1 MVLTQTVISNRR
13 VVGGPDSSRH
23 TGPESNCH
31 SQTNPTHSEFQPNLG
46 LPAAERRTVRSVSV
60 RLILVNDEP
69 GLFDIPASRAP
80 EAPEA
85 LRELPIRPE
94 QIQQIREA
102 FDKAGVREQ
111 EERKSLINSV
121 LIRDVTSLRE
131 LHAVE
136 VRRILQAIEQRS
148 KPKSTGSAWDDR
160 EEDTWI
166 DKL

>member
-1 MVLTQTVISNRR
+1 MSCSPFLRGAHQNYHRL
-13 VVGGPDSSRH
+13 
-23 TGPESNCH
+23 
-31 SQTNPTHSEFQPNLG
+31 F
-46 LPAAERRTVRSVSV
+46 SV

-69 GLFDIPASRAP
+69 GLFDIPTSQAP

-102 FDKAGVREQ
+102 FDNAGVTDQ
-111 EERKSLINSV
+111 DERKSLINSV
-121 LIRDVTSLRE
+121 LIRDVASWRE

>member
-1 MVLTQTVISNRR
+1 MSFCRR
-13 VVGGPDSSRH
+13 LD
-23 TGPESNCH
+23 
-31 SQTNPTHSEFQPNLG
+31 LG
-46 LPAAERRTVRSVSV
+46 AQSGKPSVSVSV

-69 GLFDIPASRAP
+69 GLFDIPTSRVP

-85 LRELPIRPE
+85 LQELPIRPE

-121 LIRDVTSLRE
+121 LIRDVASLRE

-136 VRRILQAIEQRS
+136 VRRILQAIEQRT
-148 KPKSTGSAWDDR
+148 KPKSTGTAWDNR

>member
-1 MVLTQTVISNRR
+1 MV
-13 VVGGPDSSRH
+13 
-23 TGPESNCH
+23 
-31 SQTNPTHSEFQPNLG
+31 SQ
-46 LPAAERRTVRSVSV
+46 PAAWQPQIRHEVTFRWVWSAECQTVRSDSV
-60 RLILVNDEP
+60 RLILVTDEP
-69 GLFDIPASRAP
+69 GLFDIPTSRAP
-80 EAPEA
+80 AAPA
-85 LRELPIRPE
+85 APQELPIRPE
-94 QIQQIREA
+94 QVAQIREA
-102 FDKAGVREQ
+102 FDKAGVAEQ

-121 LIRDVTSLRE
+121 LIRDVASLRE

>member
-1 MVLTQTVISNRR
+1 MT
-13 VVGGPDSSRH
+13 
-23 TGPESNCH
+23 
-31 SQTNPTHSEFQPNLG
+31 
-46 LPAAERRTVRSVSV
+46 
-60 RLILVNDEP
+60 DEP
-69 GLFDIPASRAP
+69 GLFDIPTSRAP

-85 LRELPIRPE
+85 LPELPIRPE

-111 EERKSLINSV
+111 DERKSLTNSV
-121 LIRDVTSLRE
+121 LIRDVASLRE

-136 VRRILQAIEQRS
+136 VRRILQAIEQRT
-148 KPKSTGSAWDDR
+148 KPKSTGTAWDDR